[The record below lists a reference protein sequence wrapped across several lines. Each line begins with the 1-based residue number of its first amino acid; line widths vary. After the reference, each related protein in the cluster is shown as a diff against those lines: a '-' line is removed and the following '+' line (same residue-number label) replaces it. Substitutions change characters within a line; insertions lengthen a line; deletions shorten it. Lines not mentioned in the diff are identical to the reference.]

1 MAVARFYHLTQ
12 DAPEALLPLLIGKA
26 RDIGLGVVLRG
37 GSQARMEALDQA
49 LWRLDGFLPH
59 GLAGGA
65 HDADQPVLLVWD
77 SRPAPDLP
85 NRPGCLIALDAAPV
99 DPVEAGALE
108 RLCILFDGN
117 DPAAVEAARVQWRS
131 LTGAGVAAEYWR
143 RDGARWACAARH
155 PKEPATP

>member
-26 RDIGLGVVLRG
+26 REIGLGVALRG
-37 GSQARMEALDQA
+37 VSQARMEALDQS

-59 GLAGGA
+59 GLAGGP

-77 SRPAPDLP
+77 ACPAPDLP
-85 NRPGCLIALDAAPV
+85 NRPRCLIALDAAPV
-99 DPVEAGALE
+99 DPGEAATVD

-117 DPAAVEAARVQWRS
+117 DPAAVQAARGQWRA
-131 LTGAGVAAEYWR
+131 LTEAGVAAEYWR
-143 RDGARWACAARH
+143 RDGPRWACAARH
-155 PKEPATP
+155 PKETS